1 MPREDH
7 RSPMTTIRV
16 LDGNFAPAPGLEK
29 GGGGGLVLN
38 GRRVLL
44 VEDDP
49 LVVETIRDMVQEA
62 GGEVAASPATMAE
75 ARRLLRADAVFD
87 VALLDVNLADGEV
100 TPLLEALQTRRV
112 PVVVFSGGELPP
124 TLLKRHPTLRVL
136 RKPVIKARLVAE
148 LRTASARATA

>member
-1 MPREDH
+1 LVRKRPQFAA
-7 RSPMTTIRV
+7 TTNV
-16 LDGNFAPAPGLEK
+16 LDGNFAQALESHA

-49 LVVETIRDMVQEA
+49 LVVETIRDMVEEA
-62 GGEVAASPATMAE
+62 GGELAASPATMAE
-75 ARRLLRADAVFD
+75 ARRLLRADAAFD

-112 PVVVFSGGELPP
+112 PVVVFSGGELPAN
-124 TLLKRHPTLRVL
+124 LRKRHPTLRVL

-148 LRTASARATA
+148 LRTASPRATA

>member
-16 LDGNFAPAPGLEK
+16 LDGNFAPAPELEK

-49 LVVETIRDMVQEA
+49 LVVETIRDMVGEA

-148 LRTASARATA
+148 LRTASPRATA